1 MYDIDV
7 LERQWQRYRRRR
19 LLHNAAIVLG
29 IILLVALPTTY
40 VAMKYRGERG
50 IKKHKQL
57 HASSSTVEVNRTKQ
71 IAEHQVVQKSLQP
84 NIPSL
89 SAGKASVRKPKIV
102 ITVSDRKPQSRQS
115 DGDTA
120 EAKQIRLQVTDA
132 KSRQVVKEIE
142 ARFPETQDYDDAIY
156 LAKYYYEKHR
166 YAQAET
172 WAMRANSIDSS
183 QEESW
188 LLYGKAKAK
197 QGHRAAALRILQ
209 AYYDQSGSM
218 RAKMIIDRIR
228 RGKRF

>member
-1 MYDIDV
+1 MYDIEA
-7 LERQWQRYRRRR
+7 LERQWQRYRRKRILRR
-19 LLHNAAIVLG
+19 SAIAFGIFLLLAFPIAYM
-29 IILLVALPTTY
+29 TY
-40 VAMKYRGERG
+40 KGTYRGVANPVKLSQTSPKGTEMNRS
-50 IKKHKQL
+50 L
-57 HASSSTVEVNRTKQ
+57 LSASHPVL
-71 IAEHQVVQKSLQP
+71 QKSLRP
-84 NIPSL
+84 AAPSL
-89 SAGKASVRKPKIV
+89 ATPTPPPKKPKIV
-102 ITVSDRKPQSRQS
+102 ITLSDRNAPTS
-115 DGDTA
+115 DAGNLSG
-120 EAKQIRLQVTDA
+120 EEKRIRLEVTDA

-142 ARFPETQDYDDAIY
+142 TRFSNTQDYDDAIY
-156 LAKYYYEKHR
+156 LAKYYYGKHR
-166 YAQAET
+166 YKKAEI